1 MSKPIERLIC
11 HLSSPIW
18 EMSCLGYQNR

>member
-11 HLSSPIW
+11 RLSCPIGKRHR
-18 EMSCLGYQNR
+18 CD